1 MTTATVTT
9 ATTSPTLATGVHAS
23 VIDREAAHFGRMA
36 AEWWDPKGSS
46 AMLHRLNPV
55 RLGYI
60 RQRVDSHWDLDDQSF
75 APLRG
80 RRVLDVGCGAGLLA
94 EPLARLGASVTA
106 IDAAGESISVARDHA
121 SRRGLAIDYRVGGVE
136 AAAGERFDLVTSMEV
151 IEHVSDPASFVRG
164 LADAVAPGGLLVM
177 STPNRT
183 WLTRLALVEGAER
196 TGVIPRGTHD
206 WDRFLTPDELIA
218 LIRDA
223 GLEVIDT
230 TGLTLSAKGFALGQS
245 TALDYF
251 VTARRARE
259 QDVDETGAV
268 TIPNQAALPA
278 PAA

>member
-1 MTTATVTT
+1 MTIATVTT
-9 ATTSPTLATGVHAS
+9 ATTSSPVHAS

-55 RLGYI
+55 RLRYI

-75 APLRG
+75 QALRG
-80 RRVLDVGCGAGLLA
+80 KRVLDVGCGAGLLA

-151 IEHVSDPASFVRG
+151 IEHVSDPAAFVRG

-196 TGVIPRGTHD
+196 TGIIPRGTHD
-206 WDRFLTPDELIA
+206 WDRFLTPDQLA
-218 LIRDA
+218 VMVRDA

-230 TGLTLSAKGFALGQS
+230 TGLILSASGFALGQS
-245 TALDYF
+245 TTLDYF
-251 VTARRARE
+251 LTARRL
-259 QDVDETGAV
+259 DEASPHQVVSV
-268 TIPNQAALPA
+268 TLPD
-278 PAA
+278 PASSFGVAT